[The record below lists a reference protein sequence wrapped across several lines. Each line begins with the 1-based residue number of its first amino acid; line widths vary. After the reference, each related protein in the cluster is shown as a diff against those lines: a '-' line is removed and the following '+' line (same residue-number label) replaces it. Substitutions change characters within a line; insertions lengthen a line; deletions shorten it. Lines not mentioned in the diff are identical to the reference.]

1 MANTVNILSHAN
13 TFSEW
18 LIATNAL
25 IKENNDFA
33 QNNFVKTANTLF
45 LNGQAIGLSVANN
58 ATVGGQLT
66 VYSSTVQ
73 NILQVSGESAFTNA
87 NASITTTGRVNVGGT
102 LFANSLFVAN
112 TSNFS
117 GPIIVANTINA
128 TGNVTLTNHL
138 YVTSNAVFSS
148 NVDVR
153 NGTINSRNIRNELN
167 TNTASLTV
175 TGAGTIGTNL
185 TVGGQLSV
193 GGQLTAAG
201 NFIISGNTS
210 YDAVN
215 FTLGASNITATNG
228 SIQVNRGTT
237 GANAAIRWNES
248 IKHWEVRDV
257 DIPNN
262 YYEIISEG
270 GSYSNPA
277 WITSLAGSKIS
288 GNISG
293 NAGTVTN
300 GVYTSGS
307 YSDPA
312 WITSLAG
319 SKISG
324 ETALSNTATYLAT
337 NVQKNVITGKITSL
351 SMDTSSTV
359 LGSFVCRSTGTG
371 DTNLAGLTFHND
383 SYSIKLGVR
392 ADGVFGLGG
401 WSRTAWSWYS
411 DSSGNMVAAGNVT
424 AYSDPRLKENFV
436 KIEKPLQII
445 QQLDGGTFN
454 WKSGIPHTQIK
465 AGRKDYGVL
474 ANQIENV
481 MPEIVTD
488 SIEINGEK
496 YKTVAYEKLVPVLI
510 EAIKELKAE
519 IDELKKNQ
527 S

>member
-87 NASITTTGRVNVGGT
+87 NASITTTGRVNVGGS
-102 LFANSLFVAN
+102 LFANSIFVAN

-193 GGQLTAAG
+193 GGQLTATG

-210 YDAVN
+210 YDAAS
-215 FTLGASNITATNG
+215 FTLGASNVTANNG
-228 SIQVNRGTT
+228 SILVNRGTT
-237 GANAAIRWNES
+237 GANAAFRWNEP
-248 IKHWEVRDV
+248 IKSWDV
-257 DIPNN
+257 LDVANSTYSKIVV
-262 YYEIISEG
+262 EG
-270 GSYSNPA
+270 NTYANPS
-277 WITSLAGSKIS
+277 WIGSLAYSKLTGAPTNVSSFTNDAGYITTAATTANSNVALFAVTANTLNSAANYTCTNFTSTGRIFLANGSATAPSLAFSSDSSTDTGLYWTTDGSI
-288 GNISG
+288 NFT
-293 NAGTVTN
+293 NN
-300 GVYTSGS
+300 GVYSG
-307 YSDPA
+307 
-312 WITSLAG
+312 I
-319 SKISG
+319 I
-324 ETALSNTATYLAT
+324 
-337 NVQKNVITGKITSL
+337 
-351 SMDTSSTV
+351 
-359 LGSFVCRSTGTG
+359 
-371 DTNLAGLTFHND
+371 
-383 SYSIKLGVR
+383 
-392 ADGVFGLGG
+392 
-401 WSRTAWSWYS
+401 
-411 DSSGNMVAAGNVT
+411 AAGGHLTMVGNIT
-424 AYSDPRLKENFV
+424 AYSDERLKVNV
-436 KIEKPLQII
+436 K
-445 QQLDGGTFN
+445 T
-454 WKSGIPHTQIK
+454 
-465 AGRKDYGVL
+465 
-474 ANQIENV
+474 IENALDKTCQLRGV
-481 MPEIVTD
+481 TFERDGQAGLGVIAQETQKVLPEVVLQGNDADRTL
-488 SIEINGEK
+488 S
-496 YKTVAYEKLVPVLI
+496 VAYGNIVGVLI

-519 IDELKKNQ
+519 VDELKKNQ
-527 S
+527 K